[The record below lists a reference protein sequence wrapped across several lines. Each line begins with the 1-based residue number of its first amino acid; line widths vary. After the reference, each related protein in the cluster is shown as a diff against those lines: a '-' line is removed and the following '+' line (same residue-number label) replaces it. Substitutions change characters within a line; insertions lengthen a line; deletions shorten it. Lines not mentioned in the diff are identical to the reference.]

1 MIHLFYGL
9 KDDGLWDGV
18 LVVGLSRSQISGDV
32 SIQGY
37 GTLHI
42 LWLLSYEI

>member
-18 LVVGLSRSQISGDV
+18 LVVGLSGSQIFGDV
-32 SIQGY
+32 SVQRD
-37 GTLHI
+37 GTLQVFR
-42 LWLLSYEI
+42 LLGYEI